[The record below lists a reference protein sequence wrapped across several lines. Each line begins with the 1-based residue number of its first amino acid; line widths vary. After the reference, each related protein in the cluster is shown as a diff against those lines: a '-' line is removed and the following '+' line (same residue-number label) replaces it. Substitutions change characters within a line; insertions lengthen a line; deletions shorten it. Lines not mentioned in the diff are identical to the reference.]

1 MAKSIGNGLP
11 LAAVT
16 TRMEIAQAMTQRL
29 HLNTFGG
36 NPISCAAGLAVL
48 EVIDQEG
55 LQENAR
61 VQGARL
67 RDGLREL
74 MTRHPLV
81 GDVRGMGLM
90 LGVELVQDR
99 ESRIP
104 ARAATTHVLEAAKE
118 MGLLVG
124 RGGLD
129 GNVLRIKPPLCITS
143 EDVDYAL
150 EVLDR
155 ALTQARVG

>member
-1 MAKSIGNGLP
+1 
-11 LAAVT
+11 
-16 TRMEIAQAMTQRL
+16 
-29 HLNTFGG
+29 
-36 NPISCAAGLAVL
+36 
-48 EVIDQEG
+48 
-55 LQENAR
+55 
-61 VQGARL
+61 
-67 RDGLREL
+67 

-90 LGVELVQDR
+90 RGVELVEDR